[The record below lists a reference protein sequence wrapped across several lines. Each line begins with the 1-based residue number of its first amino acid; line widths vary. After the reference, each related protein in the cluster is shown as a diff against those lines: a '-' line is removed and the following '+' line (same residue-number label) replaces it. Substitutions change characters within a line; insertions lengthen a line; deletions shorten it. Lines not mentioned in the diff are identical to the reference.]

1 MICPKCG
8 TENSQ
13 EYRFCVKCGGDLSSS
28 INNNMMNNNQNNLT
42 GIYGMPANNNNQVP
56 NNNNNNTFGFN
67 LNNNQ
72 PTNNGINTNQTTMSN
87 GINTNQATM
96 SNGNNTSSLPVNQ
109 NLFKTILNSIIKPIS
124 TTKEELTIFDNFKAA
139 GLTAALVAALATI
152 ITLVITIINVVRVQ
166 RIFSDEIV
174 WEWDR
179 LKYFDFFKTS
189 GTIFLVFAGA
199 ILLLAGTYYVASLI
213 TKKKAKFQNLLA
225 TCSISIL
232 PAIISISILSPI
244 LSKIYLPLGLI
255 ISGVGIIY
263 TIVILFEH
271 INKELSLDNDKKI
284 YVNIASVA
292 AFLLVAYFVGT
303 KIMSEIIET
312 DISSISG
319 IFG

>member
-56 NNNNNNTFGFN
+56 DNNSSNTFGFN

-72 PTNNGINTNQTTMSN
+72 PTNNGINTNQ
-87 GINTNQATM
+87 ATM
-96 SNGNNTSSLPVNQ
+96 SNSNNTSSLPVNQ

-124 TTKEELTIFDNFKAA
+124 TTKEELTIFDNFKTA
-139 GLTAALVAALATI
+139 GLTAALVVALATI
-152 ITLVITIINVVRVQ
+152 ITLVTIIISIVRVQ

-189 GTIFLVFAGA
+189 GTIFLIFAGA
-199 ILLLAGTYYVASLI
+199 IVLLAGTYYVASLI

-225 TCSISIL
+225 TCAISIL

-271 INKELSLDNDKKI
+271 INKELSLDNNKKI

-303 KIMSEIIET
+303 KIMSEIIKT
-312 DISSISG
+312 DISSISD